1 MTLLGRALAVL
12 VFVVAVVAL
21 LLSLTVGVGV
31 WVVKKPATE
40 FATRKFDKAEA
51 ALDKADRGLAIAN
64 DVLANAARNLEE
76 VRQQQRRTAP
86 RDNLARRLMAQTVQR
101 AIAPQLG
108 EAQVTLNAIAEG
120 LVVAQSVLEDVSELP
135 QDKLNVDAERLSRL
149 QGQLSQAAPAAWEL
163 SRLLGNTEQDADA
176 QCSQVEQLLRSLQS
190 MASEYESRL
199 AEVRQETERARAKT
213 LAWITPAAAIIS
225 FASFWIALS
234 QISVMAHVRSYWR
247 WLGRSRA

>member
-1 MTLLGRALAVL
+1 QACRDWRATMTLLGRALAVL
-12 VFVVAVVAL
+12 VFLIAVVAL
-21 LLSLTVGVGV
+21 LLSLTAGAGV

-51 ALDKADRGLAIAN
+51 ALDKADRGLN
-64 DVLANAARNLEE
+64 VVKDVLGNAARNLEE
-76 VRQQQRRTAP
+76 VRQQQRAAP

-135 QDKLNVDAERLSRL
+135 QDKLNVDAERLNRI
-149 QGQLSQAAPAAWEL
+149 QGQLAQAAPAAWEL

-176 QCSQVEQLLRSLQS
+176 QCSRVEELLRSMQAL
-190 MASEYESRL
+190 ASEYESRL

-213 LAWITPAAAIIS
+213 LRWITPAAAIIS
-225 FASFWIALS
+225 FASIWIALS
-234 QISVMAHVRSYWR
+234 QLSVMGHVR
-247 WLGRSRA
+247 